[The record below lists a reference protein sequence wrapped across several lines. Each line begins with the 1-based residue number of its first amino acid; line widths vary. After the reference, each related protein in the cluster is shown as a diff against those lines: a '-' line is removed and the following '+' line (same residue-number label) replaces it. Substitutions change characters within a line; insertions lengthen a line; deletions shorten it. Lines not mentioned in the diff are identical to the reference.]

1 MKNLLTLLLC
11 VCPFLLLSQKLLP
24 IKQNQKWGLI
34 DLQGNIKLHPKYDAI
49 STFDEHG
56 FANVQI
62 NDKVG
67 LLNEKGEEVLLP
79 VYDDVSVIGKGY
91 FAVLKSNKWQLIDIR
106 KQVIFE
112 EYEDVVLWEEE
123 GIAFSRKEK
132 WGFAKFDGT
141 VIVKANYDAIR
152 PQQHFIV
159 TQIGDYYGL
168 HTIGGKK
175 VLGTVASELQAINKQ
190 IYFYKKDELWGAVD
204 YKGKQLLAPEYES
217 YQIIEPNAV
226 QFKQGANTILLS
238 TDNQQIIKGYFY
250 ERFLPFSTQ
259 YLLVQQKQQF
269 GLVDRNGTIV
279 LVPRFDEI
287 RPFNTTFFRVQKD
300 GLWGIVDQKGKEAI
314 PLYYD
319 YIAPLK
325 NGTSLVKKGN
335 QYGIIDQRAQFGV
348 PIEYDKIVFENN
360 QIKAYKGASL
370 SLFSIDENGE
380 VSKEQRNSS
389 QHITFKIGGEQK
401 RPKIKQEENAY
412 QLEQFEWFYNRAN
425 ARWGLRAAASGEVV
439 VEPQFEHIEV
449 KENLGLTVVGLNKRS
464 RQTFHQTTYVLEMV
478 FGLVNNEIGKLVT
491 TMDFVHIEFEDFER
505 GLPLARCVFVNGKHG
520 LVNRI
525 GQIIEKDAS
534 YIAPFEEGVA
544 KIGVYGTLS
553 GSTKGEGLFDLS
565 DYLDNL
571 RTPYYMIDYTADDQY
586 FRDNAKLT
594 CPDCAWG
601 YIDTLGNTVIKM
613 IYEDAKAYS
622 KGTALVRQ
630 DGKWGAVNRKDKA
643 IVPFQYDE
651 ASFLEN
657 TGNQMIKVHSQA
669 YRYGLIDTLG
679 RIAVDAIHQDVGT
692 FSEGRLAVQQNGQWG
707 FTDLEG
713 SMIIPCRYQQVQ
725 AFSEGL
731 AAVKLDGQWG
741 YIDSDGLIAIPFRYG
756 KVGDFHEGL
765 AWVTTGNGIEY
776 INILGETVIQGTFS
790 KGFDFEYGV
799 ARVLETQK
807 YGLINQAG
815 EYVVRPKFTDIGD
828 FDENGLAVV
837 RYGNDKVRYGV
848 INTEGTVI
856 TDNNY
861 NEIRPYSEGLAAV
874 KLRDQYG
881 YIDKEGKL
889 VIPAVYARVSSFVEG
904 RAAVQRNGDCGY
916 IDRNGI
922 IVVDLAYSKCLEF
935 DSGRAV
941 VYRGYQKAGLLSNTG
956 EHIIKPSLNR
966 LINFKNGRGLMRDN
980 NYRFYFI
987 SEDARLSDGY
997 YQEASNFQH
1006 GVAVVRSN
1014 NKWGIVNQKGIRVIP
1029 PKYDKI
1035 EPFEEG
1041 YAKVRIKGFYGLMD
1055 LNGKVVVPTD
1065 YEAIQYIG
1073 DGIFRT
1079 EKGGRIGYFD
1089 MNGRWIWKIQG

>member
-1 MKNLLTLLLC
+1 MKNLCVLLLFLQ
-11 VCPFLLLSQKLLP
+11 PFFLNAQKLLP
-24 IKQNQKWGLI
+24 IKQHQKWGLI
-34 DLQGNIKLHPKYDAI
+34 DLQGNVKLSPKYDAI
-49 STFDEHG
+49 STFDEYG
-56 FANVQI
+56 FASIQI
-62 NDKVG
+62 NNYVG
-67 LLNEKGEEVLLP
+67 LLNEQGREVLLP
-79 VYDDVSVIGKGY
+79 IYDDISVIGKGY
-91 FAVLKSNKWQLIDIR
+91 FAVLQNNRWQLINAR

-112 EYEDVVLWEEE
+112 EYEDVVLWEGE
-123 GIAFSRKEK
+123 GIAFSRQEK
-132 WGFAKFDGT
+132 WGFAKFDGA
-141 VIVKANYDAIR
+141 VVVKANYEAVQ
-152 PQQHFIV
+152 PQQNFII
-159 TQIGDYYGL
+159 TQKEDLYGL
-168 HTIGGKK
+168 HTIEGRKII
-175 VLGTVASELQAINKQ
+175 GTVASELQAINKQ
-190 IYFYKKDELWGAVD
+190 VYLYKKEELWGAVD

-217 YQIIEPNAV
+217 YEIIDANAV
-226 QFKQGANTILLS
+226 QLKQGANTILLS
-238 TDNQQIIKGYFY
+238 ADNGQIIKGYFY
-250 ERFLPFSTQ
+250 ERFLPFSSQ
-259 YLLVQQKQQF
+259 YWLVQQKQQF
-269 GLVDRNGTIV
+269 GLIDRNGMMV
-279 LVPRFDEI
+279 LTPRFDEV
-287 RPFNTTFFRVQKD
+287 RPFNADFFRVQKG
-300 GLWGIVDQKGKEAI
+300 GLWGIVDQKGKEVV
-314 PLYYD
+314 PLHYD
-319 YIAPLK
+319 YIAPL
-325 NGTSLVKKGN
+325 NGATSLVKKDG
-335 QYGIIDQRAQFGV
+335 QYGIIDRKAQFGV
-348 PIEYDKIVFENN
+348 PIEYNRIVFENE
-360 QIKAYKGASL
+360 QIKAYKGVSL
-370 SLFSIDENGE
+370 NLFSIDENGKI
-380 VSKEQRNSS
+380 SKEQGSSS
-389 QHITFKIGGEQK
+389 QHITFKISGDKK
-401 RPKIKQEENAY
+401 RPKIQQEENAY
-412 QLEQFEWFYNRAN
+412 QLDRFEWFYNRAN

-449 KENLGLTVVGLNKRS
+449 KEDIGLTVVGLNKRS

-525 GQIIEKDAS
+525 GRIVEKEAT
-534 YIAPFEEGVA
+534 YIAPFEQGVA
-544 KIGVYGTLS
+544 KIGLYGTLS
-553 GSTKGEGLFDLS
+553 GTTKGQGLLS
-565 DYLDNL
+565 LGEYLDNL
-571 RTPYYMIDYTADDQY
+571 RTPHYMIDYTADDQY
-586 FRDNAKLT
+586 FRDNAQLI

-601 YIDTLGNTVIKM
+601 YIDTLGNTVIKT

-622 KGTALVRQ
+622 NGTALVRQ
-630 DGKWGAVNRKDKA
+630 DGKWGVVNRKEKV

-651 ASFLEN
+651 VNFLEN
-657 TGNQMIKVHSQA
+657 TDNQMIKVHTQA

-679 RIAVDAIHQDVGT
+679 QIAVDAIHQDVGT
-692 FSEGRLAVQQNGQWG
+692 FSEGRLAVQQNGKWG
-707 FTDLEG
+707 FADLDG
-713 SMIIPCRYQQVQ
+713 NIVIPCHYQQVQ

-731 AAVKLDGQWG
+731 AAAKLDGQWG
-741 YIDSDGLIAIPFRYG
+741 YIGSDGLVVIPFRYG
-756 KVGDFHEGL
+756 KVGDFQEGL
-765 AWVTTGNGIEY
+765 AWVTTSTGIEY

-799 ARVLETQK
+799 ARVSEAQK
-807 YGLINQAG
+807 YGLINQNG

-848 INTEGTVI
+848 INTEGVVL

-861 NEIRPYSEGLAAV
+861 NEIRSYSEGLAAV
-874 KLRDQYG
+874 KLRDQWG
-881 YIDKEGKL
+881 YINKEGKL
-889 VIPAVYARVSSFVEG
+889 MIPAVYARVSPFVEG

-916 IDRNGI
+916 IDCNGV

-1055 LNGKVVVPTD
+1055 LNGKTVVPTD
-1065 YEAIQYIG
+1065 YEAIQYVG

-1089 MNGRWIWKIQG
+1089 RNGRWIWKIQG